1 MKKIYK
7 DFNKK
12 SFFNKIFSIIETDRY
27 KIVNLLGF
35 KISFKKYNKD
45 FKYNIDYLKKLIDK
59 NSVISFDIFDTLLL
73 RPYAK
78 PSNVFQH
85 LEEINNA
92 IGFSV
97 VREQAEYNLRKYKDI
112 EYGNYNEIY
121 SILPADFQF
130 LKGKEIQLE
139 KDTIYANPQMKQIFD
154 YANSLN
160 KIIILTS
167 DMYFSSSILEDIL
180 KKNGITEYK
189 KIYVSSE
196 LRKAKWDGSMYNHII
211 QDLNISPQSILH
223 IGNNKY
229 SDYEMAIN
237 SHLNAFHY
245 IEPMEQFFY
254 KYKKFQ
260 NFLNKNT
267 DSLTAGIII
276 GILVKKYIE
285 NNINNFDYWKYFGYF
300 LGGPVCYGIS
310 KFLYNQVNEKNIN
323 EVIFVA
329 RDGYTIQ
336 KIFNLFNKDNKIK
349 THYVYANRVLNIII
363 NMDYSNNFHYD
374 DRLNSLITI
383 CKELN
388 PELAL
393 KTNKLITDKEKQ
405 EFIKNNFSLINSISI
420 EMKYRYLKYLKKFDI
435 KDNIALFD
443 IATGNFSALKLLKN
457 VLDIKNIHDIYWIT
471 NYKNEHCITYQKN
484 YINMIQNPN
493 VLEFIIT
500 APELPIKY
508 IDKNGNFIRI
518 NNKYEMDRMTYYSI
532 IFKEEVNFSKDLL
545 STFKH
550 YPVEFICDDLIN
562 LINLFFNI
570 IDDDDKKYLK
580 SIKYSI
586 NEMCL
591 KYIDLVNLEER

>member
-1 MKKIYK
+1 
-7 DFNKK
+7 
-12 SFFNKIFSIIETDRY
+12 
-27 KIVNLLGF
+27 
-35 KISFKKYNKD
+35 
-45 FKYNIDYLKKLIDK
+45 
-59 NSVISFDIFDTLLL
+59 
-73 RPYAK
+73 
-78 PSNVFQH
+78 
-85 LEEINNA
+85 
-92 IGFSV
+92 
-97 VREQAEYNLRKYKDI
+97 
-112 EYGNYNEIY
+112 
-121 SILPADFQF
+121 
-130 LKGKEIQLE
+130 
-139 KDTIYANPQMKQIFD
+139 
-154 YANSLN
+154 
-160 KIIILTS
+160 
-167 DMYFSSSILEDIL
+167 
-180 KKNGITEYK
+180 
-189 KIYVSSE
+189 
-196 LRKAKWDGSMYNHII
+196 
-211 QDLNISPQSILH
+211 
-223 IGNNKY
+223 
-229 SDYEMAIN
+229 
-237 SHLNAFHY
+237 
-245 IEPMEQFFY
+245 
-254 KYKKFQ
+254 
-260 NFLNKNT
+260 
-267 DSLTAGIII
+267 
-276 GILVKKYIE
+276 
-285 NNINNFDYWKYFGYF
+285 
-300 LGGPVCYGIS
+300 
-310 KFLYNQVNEKNIN
+310 
-323 EVIFVA
+323 
-329 RDGYTIQ
+329 
-336 KIFNLFNKDNKIK
+336 
-349 THYVYANRVLNIII
+349 
-363 NMDYSNNFHYD
+363 MDYSNNFHYD

-388 PELAL
+388 PQLAL

-484 YINMIQNPN
+484 YINMIQNHN

>member
-1 MKKIYK
+1 M
-7 DFNKK
+7 
-12 SFFNKIFSIIETDRY
+12 
-27 KIVNLLGF
+27 
-35 KISFKKYNKD
+35 
-45 FKYNIDYLKKLIDK
+45 
-59 NSVISFDIFDTLLL
+59 
-73 RPYAK
+73 
-78 PSNVFQH
+78 
-85 LEEINNA
+85 EEINNA

-139 KDTIYANPQMKQIFD
+139 KDTIYTNPQMKQIFD

-196 LRKAKWDGSMYNHII
+196 LRKVKWDGSMYNHII